1 MAFPELSL
9 ADWQRTRDTLHD
21 YCRLLG
27 GIRRA
32 LSARQRHWSHAALL
46 VAAEGLTTSPMPA
59 GDAVFELRLDLVR
72 HRIQIV
78 SSRGGVREVA
88 LTGQSSADVL
98 AEMTSGISD
107 LGLSVGL
114 DLADDVDENPGEWD
128 RAAIQRFWSALVQID
143 SGLKTFKGRLRR
155 ETSPVQLFPHH
166 LDLALSWY
174 SGRLIPDQD
183 PADEDGAEEQMTFGF
198 STGDDTI
205 ADPYFYATAYPEPP
219 RFAGP
224 RLSNDAYWQKEG
236 FSGAVLPYAPL
247 VADRSAGQRLRSF
260 LESAHL
266 AGASRMT

>member
-1 MAFPELSL
+1 MAYPELSL

-21 YCRLLG
+21 YCKLLG

-32 LSARQRHWSHAALL
+32 LSARQRHWSHAALH
-46 VAAEGLTTSPMPA
+46 VAAEGLTTTPMLA

-72 HRIQIV
+72 HRLQIV
-78 SSRGGVREVA
+78 SSRRGVRNVA

-98 AEMTSGISD
+98 AEMTSGVFD

-114 DLADDVDENPGEWD
+114 DLADAVDENPGEWD

-143 SGLKTFKGRLRR
+143 SVFKTFKGQSRR

-183 PADEDGAEEQMTFGF
+183 PADEDAADEQMTFGF

-205 ADPYFYATAYPEPP
+205 ADPYFYATAYPEPKGFVRSELP
-219 RFAGP
+219 
-224 RLSNDAYWQKEG
+224 DHAYWHQVG
-236 FSGAVLPYAPL
+236 FSGAVLPYAAL
-247 VADRSAGQRLRSF
+247 VADRRASLRLRRF
-260 LESAHL
+260 LELAHA
-266 AGASRMT
+266 AGASRMS